1 MLHLPFVYGMGEIR
15 IITLNVRGLK
25 SAQKRKIVYEFL
37 LSYNFDVCL
46 IQEAHLRD
54 ERDVALF
61 TEEWNGGE
69 GKLLGASGGYMGLEL
84 GCYVGIRIFG

>member
-1 MLHLPFVYGMGEIR
+1 MLHLLFVYGMGKIR

-46 IQEAHLRD
+46 VQEAHLRD

-61 TEEWNGGE
+61 TEEWRGGE
-69 GKLLGASGGYMGLEL
+69 ASWNIGGGYMGLEL